1 MQAWIETALKK
12 NCVLCS
18 PNQLF
23 QKTSLIIV
31 KLWNIKHRD
40 EINILLRSTSSIRL
54 YSTICVCLCACVC
67 PDGRQSGQFI
77 LAMLPRAG
85 PLWFCLSSVPIR
97 CACVSVCVCV
107 ELTCPRAKMSTNHNR
122 QTDRLIDKKK
132 ERNWGTD
139 HRKEKGPPCKI

>member
-1 MQAWIETALKK
+1 MQAWIETALK
-12 NCVLCS
+12 NCVFCS

-40 EINILLRSTSSIRL
+40 EINILLCSTSSIRL
-54 YSTICVCLCACVC
+54 YSTICVCLCVS
-67 PDGRQSGQFI
+67 RRTSK
-77 LAMLPRAG
+77 
-85 PLWFCLSSVPIR
+85 WSVHLGYVAKGWTTVVLFELGANTL
-97 CACVSVCVCV
+97 CMCVCVCV